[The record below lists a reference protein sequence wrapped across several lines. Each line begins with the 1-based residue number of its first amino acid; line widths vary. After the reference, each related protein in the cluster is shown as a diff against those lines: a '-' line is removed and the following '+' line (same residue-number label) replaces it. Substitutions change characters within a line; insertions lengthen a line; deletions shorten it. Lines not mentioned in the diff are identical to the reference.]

1 MSTRPVTHPSRRERR
16 ARERD
21 ARPRARRAG
30 ITHTPT
36 RSRWRSPLVLVSLGT
51 VAIMAFAIGALFV
64 SAKPSGPSGLIPL
77 VTPPDTGLSEYAD
90 GTALGAADA
99 PVVLEVYGDYQCRWC
114 GQFARE
120 VLPGLARTFVAGG
133 QLRIE
138 DRTINL
144 LSRNSTESIDAATA
158 ASCAAPAGE
167 YWEFHDYLMWNQ
179 SGEDLGAFSRER
191 LFDVAD
197 RLGLESATFA
207 ACYEDPAVRAQIH
220 DRTAQAF
227 AAGITS
233 TPTFVLDGERVDVP
247 MGELDTL
254 IQARLEAASAK

>member
-1 MSTRPVTHPSRRERR
+1 LNTHPSRRERR
-16 ARERD
+16 ALERD
-21 ARPRARRAG
+21 GRSRTTRAG
-30 ITHTPT
+30 ITHAST

-51 VAIMAFAIGALFV
+51 VAVMGLAIGVLLL
-64 SAKPSGPSGLIPL
+64 SSKPSGLVPI
-77 VTPPDTGLSEYAD
+77 VTPPDTGLSELAD
-90 GTALGAADA
+90 GAALGTADA
-99 PVVLEVYGDYQCRWC
+99 PVVLEVYGDYQCPWC

-120 VLPGLARTFVAGG
+120 VLPGLAQTFVASG

-138 DRTINL
+138 DRSINL
-144 LSRNSTESIDAATA
+144 LDRHSTESIDAATA
-158 ASCAAPAGE
+158 ATCAVPAGR

-191 LFDVAD
+191 LFAVAD
-197 RLGLESATFA
+197 RVGLDGATFA
-207 ACYEDPAVRAQIH
+207 ACYEDPTVRGRIH

>member
-1 MSTRPVTHPSRRERR
+1 VSTRPVTHPSRRERR
-16 ARERD
+16 ALERD
-21 ARPRARRAG
+21 ARSRAPRAG
-30 ITHTPT
+30 ITHAPT

-51 VAIMAFAIGALFV
+51 VAVMGLAIGVLLLT
-64 SAKPSGPSGLIPL
+64 SKPSGPSGLIPL
-77 VTPPDTGLSEYAD
+77 VTPPDTGLSAYAD
-90 GTALGAADA
+90 GAALGAADA
-99 PVVLEVYGDYQCRWC
+99 PVVLEVYGDYQCPWC

-120 VLPGLARTFVAGG
+120 VLPTLARTFVASG

-144 LSRNSTESIDAATA
+144 LSRHSTESLDAATA
-158 ASCAAPAGE
+158 ATCAAPAGN
-167 YWEFHDYLMWNQ
+167 YGEFHDFLMWNQ

-207 ACYEDPAVRAQIH
+207 ACYEDPTVRGQIH
-220 DRTAQAF
+220 ERTAQAF

-254 IQARLEAASAK
+254 IQARLEAASAR

>member
-1 MSTRPVTHPSRRERR
+1 VSTRPVTHPSRRERR
-16 ARERD
+16 ALERD
-21 ARPRARRAG
+21 ARSRAPRAA
-30 ITHTPT
+30 ITHAPS

-51 VAIMAFAIGALFV
+51 VAVMGLAIGLLLLT
-64 SAKPSGPSGLIPL
+64 SKPSGPSGLIPL
-77 VTPPDTGLSEYAD
+77 VTPPDTGLTAYAD
-90 GTALGAADA
+90 GAALGAADA
-99 PVVLEVYGDYQCRWC
+99 PVVLEVYGDYQCPWC

-120 VLPGLARTFVAGG
+120 VLPTLARTFVASG

-144 LSRNSTESIDAATA
+144 LSRHSTESIDAATA
-158 ASCAAPAGE
+158 ATCAAPAGK
-167 YWEFHDYLMWNQ
+167 YWDFHDYLMWNQ
-179 SGEDLGAFSRER
+179 SGEDVGAFSRER

-197 RLGLESATFA
+197 RLGLDGATFS
-207 ACYEDPAVRAQIH
+207 ACYEDPAVRGQIR

-254 IQARLEAASAK
+254 IQARLEAASAR

>member
-1 MSTRPVTHPSRRERR
+1 MSTRSNTHPSRRERR
-16 ARERD
+16 ALER
-21 ARPRARRAG
+21 AAQPRTPRTT
-30 ITHTPT
+30 ITHAPT
-36 RSRWRSPLVLVSLGT
+36 RSRWRSPFVLVSLGT
-51 VAIMAFAIGALFV
+51 VAVMGLAIGALLL
-64 SAKPSGPSGLIPL
+64 SSKPSGTSGLVPL
-77 VTPPDTGLSEYAD
+77 MTPPETGFSELAD
-90 GTALGAADA
+90 GAALGAADA
-99 PVVLEVYGDYQCRWC
+99 PVVLEVYGDYQCPWC

-120 VLPGLARTFVAGG
+120 VLPGLARTFVASG

-138 DRTINL
+138 DRSINL
-144 LSRNSTESIDAATA
+144 LSRHSTESIDAATA
-158 ASCAAPAGE
+158 AACAAPAGK

-197 RLGLESATFA
+197 RLDLDGATFA
-207 ACYEDPAVRAQIH
+207 TCYDDPTVRGQIH

-247 MGELDTL
+247 MGELETL
-254 IQARLEAASAK
+254 IQTRLEAASAR